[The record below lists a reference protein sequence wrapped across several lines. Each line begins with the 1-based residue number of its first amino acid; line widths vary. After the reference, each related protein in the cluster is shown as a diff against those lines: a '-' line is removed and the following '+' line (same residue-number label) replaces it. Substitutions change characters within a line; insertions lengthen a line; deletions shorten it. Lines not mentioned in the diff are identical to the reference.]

1 MRNSIWSRV
10 VLLSLI
16 PIISYFIAAILF
28 PLYFLIGPLV
38 EPLSFYDSDQ
48 YGGDT
53 TFHTNRQGW
62 LWMAAYS
69 LLIGAIAAGLT
80 RRRSLKVGIA
90 ATFGV
95 TIVIAIITHVIMH
108 FVEPTYRTTYP

>member
-1 MRNSIWSRV
+1 MRDNIWSRV
-10 VLLSLI
+10 VLFSLI
-16 PIISYFIAAILF
+16 PIISYHMAVILF
-28 PLYFLIGPLV
+28 PLYFLIGPLL
-38 EPLSFYDSDQ
+38 EPFSFYDSDR

-69 LLIGAIAAGLT
+69 LLVGTIAAGLA

-95 TIVIAIITHVIMH
+95 IIVIAIITHVIMH